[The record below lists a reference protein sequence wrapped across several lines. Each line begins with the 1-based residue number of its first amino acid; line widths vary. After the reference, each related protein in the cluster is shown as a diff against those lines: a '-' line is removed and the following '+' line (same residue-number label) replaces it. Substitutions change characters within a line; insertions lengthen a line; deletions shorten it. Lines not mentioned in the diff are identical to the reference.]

1 MSKKKEKAKLE
12 RALEQSQPEKLVP
25 WYAKKYKV
33 SLQVA
38 REKLSNLGY
47 DDEVMI
53 ESFEEDGI
61 KWKYM
66 LDGYS
71 GTMKVVPEETEE
83 WELFQY

>member
-1 MSKKKEKAKLE
+1 MSIRKQKEKLR
-12 RALEQSQPEKLVP
+12 RALEKSKPKKLVP

-47 DDEVMI
+47 YDEVMI

-66 LDGYS
+66 VDGYS
-71 GTMKVVPEETEE
+71 GTMKVVPEDTEE
-83 WELFQY
+83 WELYQY